1 MEWSSLPLP
10 EQINFDTQNP
20 LFLNYPEFLSLI
32 NMTNTELY
40 SRERKTKNGTT
51 VKEWWVRVW
60 SAGGNTFEDVPFEKL
75 VNKRMLYETFG

>member
-1 MEWSSLPLP
+1 
-10 EQINFDTQNP
+10 
-20 LFLNYPEFLSLI
+20 
-32 NMTNTELY
+32 MTNTELY